1 MLEVEQER
9 AKDRKSHGETAPG
22 KNASGNISNSED
34 TGSARDKAAEKVN
47 ADVSGRTLEK
57 GKKVKDK
64 ATSEDEPEEV
74 RQAAQEAWEGLQ
86 TGDESFSSAESKVKD
101 VEKVNAD
108 VSSWER

>member
-34 TGSARDKAAEKVN
+34 TGSARDRAAK
-47 ADVSGRTLEK
+47 
-57 GKKVKDK
+57 
-64 ATSEDEPEEV
+64 
-74 RQAAQEAWEGLQ
+74 
-86 TGDESFSSAESKVKD
+86 
-101 VEKVNAD
+101 KVNAD